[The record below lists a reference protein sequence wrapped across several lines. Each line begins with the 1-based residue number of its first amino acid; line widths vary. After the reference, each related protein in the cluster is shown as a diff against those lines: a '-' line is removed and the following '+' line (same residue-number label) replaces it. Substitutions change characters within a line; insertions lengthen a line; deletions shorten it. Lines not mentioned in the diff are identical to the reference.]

1 MVTGQGGVV
10 EEQTDKWSDYKFE
23 ELLAQRCGVVIV
35 NSYIETSFKVLSISL

>member
-10 EEQTDKWSDYKFE
+10 EEQTSGVTTFE
-23 ELLAQRCGVVIV
+23 ELLAQRCGVAIL